1 MKLLFENWRGY
12 LQEEP
17 RTDEDWKRDLRRW
30 EELLFAIKG
39 EEGYIGGPLATAE
52 EGGDPYIE
60 VNDLEKLLF
69 GDPMSPW
76 YNSKNRKAMRDRAE
90 TEGTS
95 IPPLDDE

>member
-1 MKLLFENWRGY
+1 M
-12 LQEEP
+12 
-17 RTDEDWKRDLRRW
+17 
-30 EELLFAIKG
+30 
-39 EEGYIGGPLATAE
+39 ATAE

-69 GDPMSPW
+69 GNPMRPL
-76 YNSKNRKAMRDRAE
+76 YNSKDLKAMRDRAE